1 MVRIRTINQTLQ
13 MIRQEDPKSSISKN
27 AIRELADNRQ
37 IRSLKRGNRVLI
49 DYDSLLAYLNSETYS
64 LPMEQIIL

>member
-27 AIRELADNRQ
+27 AIRELANNCQ